1 MTSKVYIANKD
12 VEISMN
18 QFFFQTKTKSGPF
31 WQGHSASS
39 WTRLHFPWHFGWT
52 VDLHRVGWESTPWP
66 RQRPPRLSRLA
77 STGQRAHNFRPAI
90 RMLLKLIKVQYWL
103 EELILGKGFT
113 QKTNSNSQLYSDHDS
128 QYKILVNMDLFIRS
142 NYSPIAITNWAQQ
155 LLQICLILHFVTYLS
170 QSFAAPG
177 AFRNLFVSKQRGT
190 EHSLNNF
197 QLKLNEMVHRNLM
210 IDVTK

>member
-1 MTSKVYIANKD
+1 MRRVRVSWCQSKSTADLKKEMFLNLSARLIYIHPRRR
-12 VEISMN
+12 
-18 QFFFQTKTKSGPF
+18 QTKKTRKTKN
-31 WQGHSASS
+31 
-39 WTRLHFPWHFGWT
+39 
-52 VDLHRVGWESTPWP
+52 
-66 RQRPPRLSRLA
+66 LA
-77 STGQRAHNFRPAI
+77 CLWIGMFLVLILT
-90 RMLLKLIKVQYWL
+90 MLIKVQYWL

-128 QYKILVNMDLFIRS
+128 QYKILMNKDLLIRS

-197 QLKLNEMVHRNLM
+197 QLKLNEMVHRNLL